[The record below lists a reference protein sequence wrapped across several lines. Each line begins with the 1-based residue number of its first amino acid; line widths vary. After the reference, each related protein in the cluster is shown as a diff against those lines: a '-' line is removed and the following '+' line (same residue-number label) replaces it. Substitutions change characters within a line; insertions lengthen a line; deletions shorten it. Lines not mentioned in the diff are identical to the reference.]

1 MEETLYNIMNEEK
14 PDNKIL
20 VNLPQ
25 FEFYMA
31 WKKVTIFSLSK
42 M

>member
-1 MEETLYNIMNEEK
+1 MEETLYKIMNEEK

-25 FEFYMA
+25 FDFNMA
-31 WKKVTIFSLSK
+31 WIK
-42 M
+42 